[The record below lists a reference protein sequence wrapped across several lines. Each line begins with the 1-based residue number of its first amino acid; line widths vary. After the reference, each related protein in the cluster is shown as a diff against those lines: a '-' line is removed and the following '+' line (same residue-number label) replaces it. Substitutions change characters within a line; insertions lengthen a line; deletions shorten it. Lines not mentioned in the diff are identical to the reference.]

1 MYASDINPRQAP
13 MKQKLINE
21 LKTFLNAPVQNL
33 INDRQTRDM
42 TEHLR
47 SRVRPSKLGPAL
59 VCIPETATVSEAF
72 ALLKQHN
79 LLALPVYR
87 LTKSGHKSFQ
97 TIISVIDL
105 LHATLLGPAFDD
117 LGLSQESS
125 NTDLE
130 KQLSTWMDEHV
141 DMFKSTTVKDAMGRT
156 PESKALITVQTTE
169 PLSRLLDIM
178 TSNVHRVLV
187 YDKNHEGDE
196 NWYTIVSQTDLVW
209 YLHVNRNK
217 LPASIFEM
225 KASDIMQSAAKP
237 IPHPYL
243 MYDLDTGASK
253 ACPISLLE
261 NTPTAMAVRLMA
273 LFNTSCVG
281 IVDEQGK
288 LAGNLSGADF
298 RGFNEQAIRKILDP
312 VLQYIHEIHNVDP
325 AERSPTC
332 EPENNLEECMQTVLS
347 KGVHRLWVCPPDDK
361 MPIGLITLSDMLVM
375 FKNPAAVAV
384 SVEE

>member
-1 MYASDINPRQAP
+1 
-13 MKQKLINE
+13 
-21 LKTFLNAPVQNL
+21 
-33 INDRQTRDM
+33 M
-42 TEHLR
+42 TYG
-47 SRVRPSKLGPAL
+47 LGDGY
-59 VCIPETATVSEAF
+59 TA
-72 ALLKQHN
+72 
-79 LLALPVYR
+79 ALPVYR
-87 LTKSGHKSFQ
+87 LTESGHKSFQ

-130 KQLSTWMDEHV
+130 KQLSTWMDKHV
-141 DMFKSTTVKDAMGRT
+141 DMFKNITVKDAMGCT

-187 YDKNHEGDE
+187 YDKDHEGDE
-196 NWYTIVSQTDLVW
+196 NWYTIVSQTDVVW
-209 YLHVNRNK
+209 YLHINRNK
-217 LPASIFEM
+217 LPSSIFET
-225 KASDIMQSAAKP
+225 KASDIMQSAEKP

-253 ACPISLLE
+253 ACPISLME

-281 IVDEQGK
+281 IVDEQGE

-312 VLQYIHEIHNVDP
+312 VLQYIHEVHNVDP

-332 EPENNLEECMQTVLS
+332 EPENNLEECMQAVLS
-347 KGVHRLWVCPPDDK
+347 KGVHRLWVCPPGDK

-375 FKNPAAVAV
+375 FKNPVASV
-384 SVEE
+384 ASVEE